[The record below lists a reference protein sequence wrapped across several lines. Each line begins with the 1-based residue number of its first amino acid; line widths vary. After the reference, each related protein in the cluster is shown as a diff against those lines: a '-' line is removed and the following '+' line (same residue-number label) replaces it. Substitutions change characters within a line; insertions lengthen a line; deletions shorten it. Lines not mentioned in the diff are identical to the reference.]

1 MESSDTFRD
10 VVTRSFFLFS
20 EIDVYVNNF
29 NRFYITRDNET
40 VLYNLD
46 QVSQRHVVFSV
57 DSILSFK

>member
-29 NRFYITRDNET
+29 NRFYITRDNGT

>member
-10 VVTRSFFLFS
+10 VLTRSFFLFS
-20 EIDVYVNNF
+20 EIDMYVNNF

>member
-57 DSILSFK
+57 DSILNFK

>member
-57 DSILSFK
+57 DSIRFK